1 MNVRRAFLQ
10 VSSIAIAVGVTGWV
24 ACSTKPREA
33 NAPAASHAEKSNAG
47 SGVGQKRGPKPL
59 PPEIAK
65 ARRTNLIAPGIRG
78 APIANVKP
86 KNAASKKAEASKPAV
101 IPSTKAFVIP
111 STKAMVM
118 PEVKDFATY
127 KDIGKGT
134 DAGPLKE
141 PVRFMPPTKSGRLP
155 KFFNRKDANPEPQRA
170 PPAQQA
176 VPHQNAAPQR
186 AK

>member
-78 APIANVKP
+78 EPIANVKP
-86 KNAASKKAEASKPAV
+86 KNAASKKAEAPKPAV

-111 STKAMVM
+111 STKALVM
-118 PEVKDFATY
+118 PEPTDSY
-127 KDIGKGT
+127 IYY
-134 DAGPLKE
+134 DAGAAAP
-141 PVRFMPPTKSGRLP
+141 PRRFMPPTKSGRLP